1 MKCGRRLGIWHFLN
15 WLLKNTNCFWLS
27 LLYNLCTMGSPL
39 IHGLD
44 SEVILPEEKSQCCQS
59 YSWESCKLS
68 FNFQNPGPQILK
80 RTCILFMHINTS
92 SLPWNNGVQG
102 FVWTKN
108 YSISYFKKKPLC
120 LSFLFSSICPFTPT
134 STSTLISSLS
144 AISLQTSKLMCVMLF
159 HHTVMDAADVNQRL
173 QQHYIFIWKKLQFI
187 GKEMIYLVRPYHI
200 FSQPPNSCKIWM

>member
-27 LLYNLCTMGSPL
+27 LFYNLCTMGSPL

-108 YSISYFKKKPLC
+108 YSISYFKKKTSLPL
-120 LSFLFSSICPFTPT
+120 LSVLFNLSLYSYIYLYLNLFSLSHIVANQQINVCDVILSYCNGCSWCKSKTT
-134 STSTLISSLS
+134 TTLYIYMKKV
-144 AISLQTSKLMCVMLF
+144 AIY
-159 HHTVMDAADVNQRL
+159 R
-173 QQHYIFIWKKLQFI
+173 
-187 GKEMIYLVRPYHI
+187 
-200 FSQPPNSCKIWM
+200 